1 MAHIGN
7 GTEYGLHCLLLLA
20 RPLAEPAS
28 SRDLAELQ
36 GISTSFLAKIFP
48 KLERAGIVKASAGIR
63 GGYQLAR
70 PAEQITVLDVVDAIE
85 GPKPLFDCQQIRG
98 GCTIFEGKP
107 PAWMTRG
114 VCGIHAVMLRAE
126 KLMRDEL
133 ARTTIRDL
141 ADGVA
146 SKAPP
151 GFGMQIENWFADRV
165 NVRSEARLAVVTG
178 PRPRRKADDE

>member
-20 RPLAEPAS
+20 RPNAEPAS

-48 KLERAGIVKASAGIR
+48 KLERAGIVKASSGIR

-70 PAEQITVLDVVDAIE
+70 APEHISVLEVVDAIE
-85 GPKPLFDCQQIRG
+85 GHKPLFDCQQIRG
-98 GCTIFEGKP
+98 KCTIFEGTP
-107 PAWMTRG
+107 PSWMTRG
-114 VCGIHAVMLRAE
+114 VCGIHAVMLSAE
-126 KLMRDEL
+126 KHMRDEL
-133 ARTTIRDL
+133 GRTSIRDL

-146 SKAPP
+146 SRAPP
-151 GFGMQIENWFADRV
+151 DFGIKLEGWFSDRIGARTEAQIA
-165 NVRSEARLAVVTG
+165 AVTG
-178 PRPRRKADDE
+178 PKSRRKPSGL

>member
-70 PAEQITVLDVVDAIE
+70 PPEQITVLDVVDAIQ
-85 GPKPLFDCQQIRG
+85 GTKPLFDCQQIRG
-98 GCTIFEGKP
+98 GCTLYEGKP

-126 KLMRDEL
+126 KQMRDEL

-141 ADGVA
+141 AEGVE

-151 GFGMQIENWFADRV
+151 GFAMELQGWFADRV
-165 NVRSEARLAVVTG
+165 NMRAEARVTAVSG
-178 PRPRRKADDE
+178 PKSRRRPDGE